1 MAVYNNDKQ
10 LNLALCAWGFPEDS
24 SRPIFF
30 NKQYTFTC
38 INSHAINQRTC
49 RTPAEPAAGTP
60 LPHILTNQRVP

>member
-1 MAVYNNDKQ
+1 MAVYNNNDKQ

-38 INSHAINQRTC
+38 INSHAINSSRS
-49 RTPAEPAAGTP
+49 RKK
-60 LPHILTNQRVP
+60 R